1 MYKIFIVEDDG
12 GIAGAIKKEA
22 ISWGFDARTAKNF
35 SDIIAEFSEYSPQLV
50 LLDISLPF
58 YNGYYWCERYVLYQA
73 CLLSSY
79 PPRRTT

>member
-22 ISWGFDARTAKNF
+22 ISWGFDARTAKTSQILSQNF
-35 SDIIAEFSEYSPQLV
+35 QNI
-50 LLDISLPF
+50 LLSLYCLIYLCRF
-58 YNGYYWCERYVLYQA
+58 ITAITGVKRYVLYQA